1 MQATL
6 AFSIRVVDEHS
17 VYPDSHLAVCE
28 AFLRNM
34 VFDIWFA
41 LVIIVLLWLSLV
53 VFVFGRAVSAFFL
66 PLVVLVWILFF
77 FRKIFCLWP

>member
-1 MQATL
+1 M
-6 AFSIRVVDEHS
+6 VDEHS
-17 VYPDSHLAVCE
+17 VYPVSHL

-41 LVIIVLLWLSLV
+41 LVVIVFIMV
-53 VFVFGRAVSAFFL
+53 VIGSFVLGRAVSAFFL

-77 FRKIFCLWP
+77 FRFFFCL

>member
-1 MQATL
+1 M
-6 AFSIRVVDEHS
+6 SILYTPCLTWPVV
-17 VYPDSHLAVCE
+17 VCE

-41 LVIIVLLWLSLV
+41 LVVIFFIMVFIGS
-53 VFVFGRAVSAFFL
+53 FVFGRAVSAFFL

-77 FRKIFCLWP
+77 FRKPFVCDQKDRSYIQKP